1 MSRKSKKVSSES
13 LNISAAQQAYVRK
26 HLLHIRWI
34 HFYQF
39 IILISFILTWEITAK
54 LGILNSFVF
63 SSPSRVAKTII
74 EMTANGQLLYH
85 VGITLSET
93 LVSFALVNVVGILM
107 AVTLWWNHSIAKV
120 LEPYLI
126 VLNSLPKS
134 ALAPVFIVWLG
145 NNMKTIIV
153 AAVSVALF
161 GTIITLYSDF
171 KSVEED
177 KIKLIQ
183 TLGGT
188 KRDILVKVVLPSN
201 IPSIISLMKVN
212 IGLSLVG
219 VIIGEFLAAKAGLGY
234 LIIYGS
240 QVFTCVRIQI
250 LMLGRPVFAGFL
262 RLYNNPHARFPF
274 YSYYKVKDAT
284 FIASF
289 LLVYRIFD

>member
-1 MSRKSKKVSSES
+1 MSRKNKKVESES

-26 HLLHIRWI
+26 HLIRIRWI
-34 HFYQF
+34 RFYQLL
-39 IILISFILTWEITAK
+39 ILISFIAAWEITAQ

-63 SSPSRVAKTII
+63 SSPSRVIKTII
-74 EMTANGQLLYH
+74 DMTASGQLLYH
-85 VGITLSET
+85 VGVTLLET
-93 LVSFALVNVVGILM
+93 LFSFALVNVVGIVM
-107 AVTLWWNHSIAKV
+107 AIILWWNDSISKV

-171 KSVEED
+171 KAVEED
-177 KIKLIQ
+177 KIKLIY
-183 TLGGT
+183 TLGG
-188 KRDILVKVVLPSN
+188 KKKDVLVKVILPSN

-219 VIIGEFLAAKAGLGY
+219 VIIGEFLASKAGLGY

-240 QVFTCVRIQI
+240 QVFKLDWVIMSIVI
-250 LMLGRPVFAGFL
+250 LCIVATG
-262 RLYNNPHARFPF
+262 LYKLLTYFEKRF
-274 YSYYKVKDAT
+274 T
-284 FIASF
+284 
-289 LLVYRIFD
+289 R

>member
-1 MSRKSKKVSSES
+1 MGRKSKTIKSES
-13 LNISAAQQAYVRK
+13 LDISAAQQAYVRK
-26 HLLHIRWI
+26 HRSKLRIIR
-34 HFYQF
+34 FYQI
-39 IILISFILTWEITAK
+39 IILISFIAVWEITAR

-63 SSPSRVAKTII
+63 SSPSRVGKTILQ
-74 EMTANGQLLYH
+74 MTANGELLYH
-85 VGITLSET
+85 IGITLLET
-93 LVSFALVNVVGILM
+93 MVSFALVNLIGLLM
-107 AVTLWWNHSIAKV
+107 AILLWWNDSISKV

-153 AAVSVALF
+153 AAISVALF

-171 KSVEED
+171 RAVEDD
-177 KIKLIQ
+177 KMKLIY
-183 TLGGT
+183 TLGGK
-188 KRDILVKVVLPSN
+188 KRDVLWKVILPSN

-240 QVFTCVRIQI
+240 QVFKLDWVVMSIVI
-250 LMLGRPVFAGFL
+250 LCIVATGLYKILAYFEK
-262 RLYNNPHARFPF
+262 RLKR
-274 YSYYKVKDAT
+274 
-284 FIASF
+284 
-289 LLVYRIFD
+289 